1 VSRTPGNPPVPVTSS
16 ASIVC
21 AYNDH
26 AVRRGSVR
34 AYGRHTPGAEYLPFD
49 NVEGRNRRAGA
60 ALTHGASR
68 AGDPL
73 TEEAHYLVWMASVS
87 WDGIRGTD
95 RHMVTAMTCHA
106 RILWVDPP
114 VSPVTEALRRSPT
127 HYSLRPEISSVSQQ
141 VTRLTPKAMPGL
153 SRPGMRMTT
162 AALVRLQIRWALR
175 RLGIQPFAVVT
186 TYPGDLLGYWG
197 GNVVN
202 VFYGTDD
209 YVAGAALMGLSAH
222 YQLRQEIEVV
232 GRADVVAAVSPQ
244 LAERWAGF
252 GARPVVIPNGCWPIK
267 VGERAALPEL
277 KDLPQPVVGLIG
289 QLSDRIDLSVLN
301 AIADAGFS
309 LLIVGPLDPRWEQQ
323 RFKELVNR
331 SHVYYTGPVPAE
343 AVPSYLAAIDIGI
356 TPYQDTPFNRASF
369 PLKTLEYLGA
379 GVPVVSTDIPAAHW
393 LRADLTHG
401 EQARWA
407 DRIMVLASSSAD
419 FVNAIR
425 RIAASDSPAAAGAGF
440 PRVAIK
446 DPARASQCIAFAAR
460 HTWERRA
467 NSFASVIG
475 LPQQASGQ
483 SGDLRCRL

>member
-1 VSRTPGNPPVPVTSS
+1 MSRTTGNSPVP
-16 ASIVC
+16 
-21 AYNDH
+21 
-26 AVRRGSVR
+26 
-34 AYGRHTPGAEYLPFD
+34 
-49 NVEGRNRRAGA
+49 
-60 ALTHGASR
+60 
-68 AGDPL
+68 
-73 TEEAHYLVWMASVS
+73 EENPYLVWMAGVS

-114 VSPVTEALRRSPT
+114 VSPVTAALRRSAT
-127 HYSLRPEISSVSQQ
+127 HYSLRPEISVVNRQ

-153 SRPGMRMTT
+153 SRPGMRVTT
-162 AALVRLQIRWALR
+162 GALVRLQTRWALR
-175 RLGIQPFAVVT
+175 RLGIQPFAVVAS
-186 TYPGDLLGYWG
+186 YPGDLLGYWG

-209 YVAGAALMGLSAH
+209 YVAGAELMGLSAR
-222 YQLRQEIEVV
+222 YQLRQEIRVV

-252 GARPVVIPNGCWPIK
+252 GANPVVIPNGCWPIK
-267 VGERAALPEL
+267 VRKRAALPEL

-301 AIADAGFS
+301 AIAEAGFS
-309 LLIVGPLDPRWEQQ
+309 LLIVGPLDPRWQQQ
-323 RFKELVNR
+323 RFKELVSR
-331 SHVYYTGPVPAE
+331 SQVYYTGPVPAE

-356 TPYQDTPFNRASF
+356 TPYRDTPFNRASF
-369 PLKTLEYLGA
+369 PLKTIEYLGA

-393 LRADLTHG
+393 LRADLARG
-401 EQARWA
+401 EQSRWA
-407 DRIMVLASSSAD
+407 DRIMVLASNGAD

-425 RIAASDSPAAAGAGF
+425 RIAASGSPAAAGGGF
-440 PRVAIK
+440 PSVAIK
-446 DPARASQCIAFAAR
+446 DPTRASQCIAFAAR

-475 LPQQASGQ
+475 LSQQASYR
-483 SGDLRCRL
+483 SDLSYKE

>member
-1 VSRTPGNPPVPVTSS
+1 
-16 ASIVC
+16 
-21 AYNDH
+21 
-26 AVRRGSVR
+26 
-34 AYGRHTPGAEYLPFD
+34 
-49 NVEGRNRRAGA
+49 
-60 ALTHGASR
+60 
-68 AGDPL
+68 L
-73 TEEAHYLVWMASVS
+73 TEENHYLVWMAGVS

-95 RHMVTAMTCHA
+95 RHMVTAMACRT

-114 VSPVTEALRRSPT
+114 VSPVTEALRRSAT
-127 HYSLRPEISSVSQQ
+127 HYSFRPEISVVNHQ
-141 VTRLTPKAMPGL
+141 VTRLTPKALPGF
-153 SRPGMRMTT
+153 SRLGVRVTT
-162 AALVRLQIRWALR
+162 AALVRLQTKWALR
-175 RLGIQPFAVVT
+175 RLDIRPFAVVA

-197 GNVVN
+197 SNVVS

-209 YVAGAALMGLSAH
+209 YVAGAELMGVSAH
-222 YQLRQEIEVV
+222 YQLRQEIRAV

-252 GARPVVIPNGCWPIK
+252 GANPVVIPNGCWPIK

-277 KDLPQPVVGLIG
+277 KELSQPVVGLIG

-331 SHVYYTGPVPAE
+331 SHVHYTGPVPAE

-356 TPYQDTPFNRASF
+356 TPYRDTPFNRASF

-393 LRADLTHG
+393 LRADLARG
-401 EQARWA
+401 EQALWA
-407 DRIMVLASSSAD
+407 DRIMVLANNGAA
-419 FVNAIR
+419 FVDAIR
-425 RIAASDSPAAAGAGF
+425 RIAAKGSSAAAGVGSSS
-440 PRVAIK
+440 VATK
-446 DPARASQCIAFAAR
+446 DLTRASQCMAFAAR

-475 LPQQASGQ
+475 LPQQASVPV
-483 SGDLRCRL
+483 R

>member
-1 VSRTPGNPPVPVTSS
+1 
-16 ASIVC
+16 
-21 AYNDH
+21 
-26 AVRRGSVR
+26 
-34 AYGRHTPGAEYLPFD
+34 
-49 NVEGRNRRAGA
+49 
-60 ALTHGASR
+60 
-68 AGDPL
+68 L
-73 TEEAHYLVWMASVS
+73 TEENHYLVWMAGVS

-95 RHMVTAMTCHA
+95 RHMVTAMACRT

-114 VSPVTEALRRSPT
+114 VSPVTEALRRSAT
-127 HYSLRPEISSVSQQ
+127 HYSFRPEISVVNHQ
-141 VTRLTPKAMPGL
+141 VTRLTPKALPGF
-153 SRPGMRMTT
+153 SRLGVRVTT
-162 AALVRLQIRWALR
+162 AALVRLQTKWALR
-175 RLGIQPFAVVT
+175 RLDIRPFAVVA

-197 GNVVN
+197 SNVVS

-209 YVAGAALMGLSAH
+209 YVAGAELMGVSAH
-222 YQLRQEIEVV
+222 YQLRQEIRAV

-252 GARPVVIPNGCWPIK
+252 GANPVVIPNGCWPIK

-277 KDLPQPVVGLIG
+277 KELSQPVVGLIG

-331 SHVYYTGPVPAE
+331 SHVHYTGPVPAE

-356 TPYQDTPFNRASF
+356 TPYRDTPFNRASF

-379 GVPVVSTDIPAAHW
+379 GVPVVSSDIPAAQW
-393 LRADLTHG
+393 LRADLTRG

-407 DRIMVLASSSAD
+407 DRIMILANNSAA

-425 RIAASDSPAAAGAGF
+425 RVAAGGSPAAPGGAFSSVATKDRTRAG
-440 PRVAIK
+440 
-446 DPARASQCIAFAAR
+446 QCIAFAAG

-475 LPQQASGQ
+475 LPQHATNQ
-483 SGDLRCRL
+483 SDEVLSRLQQRRLRRPDSNV